1 MKNYY
6 EILGIKSDASKDE
19 IKKAFRNLAKKY
31 HPDKNKDNEAA
42 YKMFQEVSEAYEVL
56 GNEDAKCKY
65 DEKLASFNG
74 KTKNKRE
81 ENNTTYAKKNTSS
94 KDASLD
100 NLDSYFE
107 SFFGFNGKTS
117 TVDKDKINKN
127 KNPMDTSDIF
137 ERFFS
142 NKK

>member
-6 EILGIKSDASKDE
+6 EILGINNDASKDE
-19 IKKAFRNLAKKY
+19 IKKAFRGLAKKY

-42 YKMFQEVSEAYEVL
+42 IKKFQEVSEAYEVL
-56 GNEDAKCKY
+56 GNEETKIKY
-65 DEKLASFNG
+65 DEKLASFN
-74 KTKNKRE
+74 TKNKNNSE
-81 ENNTTYAKKNTSS
+81 EKSKTVKNNNASS
-94 KDASLD
+94 KNADLG

-107 SFFGFNGKTS
+107 SFFGFNGKS
-117 TVDKDKINKN
+117 NQVDKDKIRKN
-127 KNPMDTSDIF
+127 KNPIDTSDIF